1 MAKWLN
7 ELLDAIKEKKE
18 LPIISDDEIEE
29 MDEDV
34 TSEELGNFEKWIKYT
49 FILMIHLWKMPKC
62 I

>member
-18 LPIISDDEIEE
+18 LPIISEDEIEE

-34 TSEELGNFEKWIKYT
+34 TSEELGKIEK
-49 FILMIHLWKMPKC
+49 
-62 I
+62 

>member
-34 TSEELGNFEKWIKYT
+34 TSEELGNFEK
-49 FILMIHLWKMPKC
+49 
-62 I
+62 